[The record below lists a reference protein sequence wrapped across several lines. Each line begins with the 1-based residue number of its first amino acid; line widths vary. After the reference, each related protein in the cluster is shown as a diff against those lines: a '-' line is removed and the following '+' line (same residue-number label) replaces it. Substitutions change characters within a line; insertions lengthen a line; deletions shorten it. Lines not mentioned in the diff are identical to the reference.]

1 MNDCALTIRPLIYSS
16 HNPLKAMIDACGLF
30 AKASSIFDGI
40 SCYIPSVTPAI
51 LSFMET
57 EFFLIIF
64 LIQSLFIQY
73 RTTRNMCPLKSLVL
87 STFSRWFEG
96 IMVIMFSPW
105 ASHSGLDLARQLVI
119 YKLRNVCYV
128 YVSISLSEI
137 VAD

>member
-1 MNDCALTIRPLIYSS
+1 
-16 HNPLKAMIDACGLF
+16 MIDACGLF

-64 LIQSLFIQY
+64 LIQFLFIQY

>member
-1 MNDCALTIRPLIYSS
+1 
-16 HNPLKAMIDACGLF
+16 MIDACGLF
-30 AKASSIFDGI
+30 AKASSIFSGI

-64 LIQSLFIQY
+64 LIQSHFIQY
-73 RTTRNMCPLKSLVL
+73 QTSHYIHPLKSLVL

-105 ASHSGLDLARQLVI
+105 ADHSNLDLARQLVI
-119 YKLRNVCYV
+119 YTLRNVCYV
-128 YVSISLSEI
+128 YVFISLSETI
-137 VAD
+137 SN